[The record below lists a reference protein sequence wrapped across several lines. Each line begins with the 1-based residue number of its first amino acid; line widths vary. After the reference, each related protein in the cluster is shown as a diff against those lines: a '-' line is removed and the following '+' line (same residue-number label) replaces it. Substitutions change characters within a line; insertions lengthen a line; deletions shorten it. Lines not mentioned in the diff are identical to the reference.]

1 MTAQE
6 ALVAIKNGRDVVS
19 AIAHHSPCNCVGFGE
34 MGIGNTSSASL
45 IMSSI
50 LRQPVKDCIGRGT
63 GVCDEQ
69 LLVKMATLEKVHAFH
84 NLQEVNIPPLE
95 LLSKI
100 GGFEI
105 AQMVGAYLQAYEEK
119 MIIMVDG
126 FIGTA
131 ALLIARQMNPSITGN
146 CIFAHTSSEK
156 GHIAM
161 LNFLNAVPLLNL
173 GLRLGE
179 GTGVA
184 LAIPLIQSSVNFLNE
199 MATFETA
206 SVNNKR

>member
-6 ALVAIKNGRDVVS
+6 ALMAIQKGRGIVS

-34 MGIGNTSSASL
+34 MGIGNTSSASMV
-45 IMSSI
+45 MSCI
-50 LRQPVKDCIGRGT
+50 LGQPVKDCIGRGT

-69 LLVKMATLEKVHAFH
+69 LLVKMETLEKVHAFH
-84 NLQEVNIPPLE
+84 NLEEVNIPPLE

-131 ALLIARQMNPSITGN
+131 ALLIARQMNTSITDN

-156 GHIAM
+156 GHTAM
-161 LNFLNAVPLLNL
+161 LNFLKAAPLLNL

-184 LAIPLIQSSVNFLNE
+184 LAIPLIQSAVNFLNE

-206 SVNNKR
+206 AVNNKD